1 MTTSDLWITNLS
13 GGQSLHL
20 HGGLF
25 GPASDVA
32 YVLMNFIKAGEATA
46 HPDHASI
53 TGLESTVSGDLLIEL
68 LRETEKR
75 TAKPPTEGD
84 GHASTQRVNRDY
96 RYRIRSIEF

>member
-1 MTTSDLWITNLS
+1 MTTTDLRITNLS

-32 YVLMNFIKAGEATA
+32 YVLMDFITAGKVTA
-46 HPDHASI
+46 HPDHAGV
-53 TGLESTVSGDLLIEL
+53 TDLAATVSGDLLIEL

-84 GHASTQRVNRDY
+84 AHASTQRVNRDH